1 MNQNLLKQCIAEFIG
16 TFALC
21 FVGILAIHH
30 SPGLPGLLGVALA
43 HGLTIA
49 VMASAFGA
57 ISGGQ
62 FNPAVSVALF
72 VAGKMDAMRA
82 GAYIVTQLV
91 AATAAG
97 FLIMAVAGDGGRQ
110 IVSNGTPDLGAT
122 VTQFQGILIE
132 IVLTFFL
139 VVVIFGTAVDSRAPK
154 MGGLA
159 IGLAVVMDIL
169 AGGPISGAAMN
180 PARTFGPALASG
192 HWNNHLVYW
201 IGPLVGGAL
210 AGLLYGRFLIKES
223 K

>member
-30 SPGLPGLLGVALA
+30 NPGLLGVALA

>member
-30 SPGLPGLLGVALA
+30 NPGLLGVALA

-91 AATAAG
+91 AAAAAG
-97 FLIMAVAGDGGRQ
+97 FLIMAVAGDGGKQ